1 MNKTYN
7 IIWNAARGMYIVTS
21 ELARSGS
28 RAIVSVSA
36 SCAVTLLAM
45 DAAPAVAEETRV
57 SIPSQTTTYT
67 LSGATPFVVETG
79 NTVATDTATS
89 AAIVGDNSNDW
100 DLLIESGAVVGSSL
114 TDSQAMNLDSLTGAT
129 SVHNQGTITGS
140 SADGTILLQNGG
152 SVINDGR
159 IENSA
164 IYVHNLD
171 YGAPEID
178 AAIYMLNGGSYVS
191 SENGVLKGVSGVIVQ
206 SGEVHITNG
215 GTINSDGS
223 WRSYGVELRGGA
235 YGTIVN
241 TGTIITTASDG
252 SNKIEDAAIYAH
264 TFDDIAAGDSVSV
277 DNSGLLQSD
286 FIAVALYHGA
296 HFEVFNRAGG
306 VITAGNSSLV
316 GIQSAAMELKAGADN
331 LVTNDGT
338 ISAYGTANTYGIHYG
353 ENTSGGVITNTG
365 SITTTGGGSG
375 DASVYVH
382 GNGDGTVVN
391 NSGTMSSTVYGVY
404 LDSARSKGHT
414 LNNQAGGAISANTA
428 VAINGNGNTITNQGK
443 MTGVSDGLL
452 ISGNNNIVTTSG
464 GEISGKNG
472 IRVSKGSGN
481 QITAKSGSK
490 ITTTSTGISIA
501 GGNNQVTTESGSAIV
516 AKDNG
521 ILINSGANN
530 VTNGGSITATGSSIS
545 YGIQYN
551 SGASGT
557 ITNTGTITTTG
568 KGAGDASVYAHG
580 GAVTI
585 NNSGTMDSSVFG
597 VYVTTGHT
605 LNNLAGGSITANTA
619 VQLNGNNNTLAN
631 AGAIS
636 GDTNGVTISGSG
648 NTLTSQGKITGGTNA
663 VLINSGSKN
672 NTITLNTGTEISG
685 SITDDNNSASANNNL
700 ILDGEGTLGSSISG
714 LNSVTSSG
722 DWTLSG
728 ATMNLSGTTN
738 SALWVKSG
746 TLIVNGAMT
755 AKGATVDSGTTLQI
769 GNGGTL
775 GAFNGDIVDNGTLT
789 FNRSD
794 AAAYGSVIS
803 GSGNVVKQGGGELT
817 LSNNNSY
824 SGGTTIAEGTLT
836 ATAGGALGSG
846 NIDNRA
852 YLKLDAAS
860 ASDPFIVADLTTHS
874 GATVEIGAGSTLQA
888 NTLTQQD
895 GSTLTADLTE
905 TSGPVIRAKNV
916 NLDGT
921 LNVASPASQ
930 EPIRSTD
937 DLISLALIESDNAIS
952 GDFGDI
958 TINGNAMNPD
968 AFITVVGQKNVN
980 DTHYDLVETLTWYAD
995 RDNAAIDAHGTFNLA
1010 DADDSFTVN
1019 TVLENVDANSG
1030 WNGQSLTKTGAGT
1043 LILNAENTYTGS
1055 TTISEGTLIATN
1067 VEALGTGNVT
1077 DNATLEMNTG
1087 GDFDNAI
1094 SGSGQVVKS
1103 GDETLTLSGANSYT
1117 GGTTISG
1124 GTLVASNVEALGT
1137 GDITD
1142 NATLELNTGGDFDN
1156 VISGSGQV
1164 VKSGDKTLT
1173 LSGANSYTGGTTI
1186 SGGTLVASNVEALG
1200 SGDVTDNATLELNTS
1215 GDFANNIGGTGSVVK
1230 SGDKTLTLSGANSYT
1245 GGTIISGGTLV
1256 ATNVDALGTGDVIDN
1271 ATLELNTGGDFD
1283 NAISGS
1289 GQVVKSG
1296 DDTLALS
1303 GANSY
1308 SGATTISGGTLIA
1321 ANVNALGTGAIDN
1334 RASLLLDASGQ
1345 FTVTDLTTESGGNT
1359 EIGAGSTLQATTL
1372 TQKSDSTLTI
1382 NLDSNTADPV
1392 IHAASQVS
1400 LAGTLDITGVGDVLD
1415 SDPASTDDLDTFTL
1429 IASDKTIAG
1438 DFEKLTV
1445 AGMDADLADFI
1456 TVDGRIDDTGKQYE
1470 LTTALTWY
1478 ADRDDAVTD
1487 AHGTFN
1493 LTNADGSFAVNTVL
1507 ENVDATLDPASATGW
1522 DGTSLIKQG
1531 AGTLILNAENT
1542 YTGGTTISGGTLVAT
1557 NVDALGSGDVT
1568 DDATLEL
1575 NTGGTFDNAISG
1587 SGQVVKSGDET
1598 LTLSGTNTYSGGTL
1612 ISGGTLVA
1620 SNVEALGTGDVT
1632 DNATLEMN
1640 TGGDFINNI
1649 GGTGR
1654 VEKSGDDALTL
1665 SGSNTYTGGTTI
1677 NDGTLIATSVDALGS
1692 GDVTNNA
1699 VLELNTGGDFDNAIS
1714 GSGQVVKSG
1723 DETLTLS
1730 GTNSYTDGTLISGGT
1745 LVATNLEALGTGD
1758 VTNNAVLE
1766 LNTGGDFI
1774 NNIGGTG
1781 RVEKSGDETLTLSGS
1796 NTYTGGTLISG
1807 GTLVATNV
1815 EALGTGDVTD
1825 NAVLE
1830 LNTGGDFINNIGGT
1844 GRVEKSGDDTLTLS
1858 GSNSYTGGTLISG
1871 GTLVATN
1878 VDALGSG
1885 DVTNNA
1891 VLELNTGGTFD
1902 NAISGSGQVVK
1913 SGDET
1918 LTLSGSNTYTGGTT
1932 INDGTLI
1939 ASNVEALGT
1948 GDVTDNA
1955 TLEMNT
1961 GGDFINN
1968 IGGRGLVEKS
1978 GDETLTLS
1986 GSNTYTGGTTIND
1999 GTLIATS
2006 VDALGSGDVTDNAVL
2021 ELNTGGDFDNA
2032 ISGSGQVVKSGDET
2046 LTLSGTNSY
2055 TDGTL
2060 ISGGTL
2066 VATNL
2071 EALGTGDVTNNATLE
2086 LNTGGDF
2093 INNIGGTGRVE
2104 KSGDETLTL
2113 SGSNTYTGGTLIS
2126 GGTLVATNVEAL
2138 GTGDVTD
2145 NAVLELNTGGDFI
2158 NNIGGTGRVEKSGDD
2173 TLTLSGSNSYTG
2185 GTLISG
2191 GTLVAT
2197 NVDALGSGDV
2207 TDNATLELNTGGTFD
2222 NAISGSGQVVKSGD
2236 ETLTLS
2242 GANSYTGGTLISGG
2256 TLVATSVEAL
2266 GSGDVTDNAVLEL
2279 NTGGTFD
2286 NAISGSG
2293 QVVKSG
2299 DKTLTLSGANSY
2311 TGGTTI
2317 SGGTLVASNVEAL
2330 GSGDIDNYASL
2341 QLNAS
2346 GQFVTANLTTHDNAT
2361 TAIGAGSAL
2370 RANTLTQEANSTLA
2384 VHLTD
2389 SNSGAIV
2396 TADRANL
2403 GGTLDITGI
2412 GNVAKSWTRDAYAYT
2427 LIDTDSAINSD
2438 FAQFTVAGMDA
2449 KQVDFLTVDGR
2460 VNADDDTRYDVT
2472 ASLSWY
2478 ADSDNAAT
2486 DAHGTFTLSE
2496 QGHSFTLN
2504 TALTDVDATL
2514 NPDSA
2519 TYWDGKSLIKRGAG
2533 TLILGAQNTYS
2544 GDTDVQEGTLWLA
2557 ETATIGSAGSAQAV
2571 NIAANAAFGGHNATV
2586 NGHVN
2591 NLGNLY
2597 FVDTFTVNGDV
2608 VNSSAMISGSDQP
2621 NNTLTIA
2628 GNYTGNDGHLYL
2640 NTQLGDDN
2648 SPTDKLIVTGDTAG
2662 STTLHITNVNGLGA
2676 QTVNGIEVIEVGGQ
2690 SDGDFTLYKGHVDI
2704 NAWTYTLKQDG
2715 GDWYLRSE
2723 SDDVPDD
2730 GGDVTPPDDGGDVT
2744 PPDDGGDVTPPDD
2757 GGDVTPPDDG
2767 GDVSPPDD
2775 GGDVTPPD
2783 DGGDVTPPDGDGDI
2797 TPPDGGDVTPVTP
2810 QYRAD
2815 IGVYLGNQWMARNLQ
2830 MQTLYDREGSQ
2841 YRSADGSVWMR
2852 FKAGKAESQ
2861 AVNGNVDIDSD
2872 YSQFQL
2878 GGDILTW
2885 SDGAQSV
2892 TVGLMGSYINAST
2905 DSTGNR
2911 GADGSQFSANGSVDG
2926 YNLGLYATWFADA
2939 QSHRGAYIDSWYQY
2953 GAYNNSVDNDG
2964 LSASRYDSA
2973 AHAVSLETGYR
2984 YDIALSN
2991 RNTVSL
2997 TPQAQVT
3004 WQRYSADTVIDDG
3017 GTRISGQNDDSWT
3030 TRLGVR
3036 VDGKLYKESGR
3047 IQPFMEVNWLHASDN
3062 ASATFGDTKVSQD
3075 LPNDRVEVKVG
3086 IQANVSERLSVYAQ
3100 AAGQKGKND
3109 YGDASFSLNMRYNW

>member
-114 TDSQAMNLDSLTGAT
+114 TDSQAMNLDSSTGAT

-140 SADGTILLQNGG
+140 NEDGAIMLQNGG
-152 SVINDGR
+152 SVINDAR

-164 IYVHNLD
+164 TYEHD
-171 YGAPEID
+171 PEDIPQEY
-178 AAIYMLNGGSYVS
+178 AGVYMLNGGSYVS
-191 SENGVLKGVSGVIVQ
+191 SESGVLEGVSGVIVQ
-206 SGEVHITNG
+206 SGEAHITNG
-215 GTINSDGS
+215 GMISSDGS
-223 WRSYGVELRGGA
+223 WRSYGVEFRDGT

-252 SNKIEDAAIYAH
+252 SNKIEDAAIYVH
-264 TFDDIAAGDSVSV
+264 TLNDMAVSGSVSV
-277 DNSGLLQSD
+277 DNSGLMQSD
-286 FIAVALYHGA
+286 FITVALYHGS
-296 HFEVFNRAGG
+296 HFEVVNRVGG

-316 GIQSAAMELKAGADN
+316 GIKSTAMELKVGVDN

-353 ENTSGGVITNTG
+353 ESTSGGVITNTG
-365 SITTTGGGSG
+365 SITTTGGGAG

-414 LNNQAGGAISANTA
+414 LNNQAGSAISANTA
-428 VAINGNGNTITNQGK
+428 VAINGNGNTISNQGK

-501 GGNNQVTTESGSAIV
+501 GGNNQITTESGSAIV

-530 VTNGGSITATGSSIS
+530 VTNGGSITATGSNMS

-605 LNNLAGGSITANTA
+605 LNNLAGGSISANTA
-619 VQLNGNNNTLAN
+619 VQFHGNNNKLAN
-631 AGAIS
+631 AGAIL
-636 GDTNGVTISGSG
+636 GDTNGVTINGSG
-648 NTLTSQGKITGGTNA
+648 NTLTSQGKITGGINA
-663 VLINSGSKN
+663 ILINSGSKN
-672 NTITLNTGTEISG
+672 NTLTLNTGTEISG

-746 TLIVNGAMT
+746 TLILNGAMT

-895 GSTLTADLTE
+895 GSTLTADLTA
-905 TSGPVIRAKNV
+905 TSGPAIRAKNV

-952 GDFGDI
+952 GDFDDI

-1142 NATLELNTGGDFDN
+1142 NATLELNAG
-1156 VISGSGQV
+1156 
-1164 VKSGDKTLT
+1164 
-1173 LSGANSYTGGTTI
+1173 
-1186 SGGTLVASNVEALG
+1186 
-1200 SGDVTDNATLELNTS
+1200 

-1230 SGDKTLTLSGANSYT
+1230 SGDDALTLSGSNTYT
-1245 GGTIISGGTLV
+1245 GGTLISGGTLV
-1256 ATNVDALGTGDVIDN
+1256 ANDVNALGTGDITDN
-1271 ATLELNTGGDFD
+1271 ATLALNAVGDFD

-1289 GQVVKSG
+1289 GKVEKSG
-1296 DDTLALS
+1296 DDALTLS
-1303 GANSY
+1303 GS
-1308 SGATTISGGTLIA
+1308 
-1321 ANVNALGTGAIDN
+1321 
-1334 RASLLLDASGQ
+1334 
-1345 FTVTDLTTESGGNT
+1345 
-1359 EIGAGSTLQATTL
+1359 
-1372 TQKSDSTLTI
+1372 
-1382 NLDSNTADPV
+1382 
-1392 IHAASQVS
+1392 
-1400 LAGTLDITGVGDVLD
+1400 
-1415 SDPASTDDLDTFTL
+1415 
-1429 IASDKTIAG
+1429 
-1438 DFEKLTV
+1438 
-1445 AGMDADLADFI
+1445 
-1456 TVDGRIDDTGKQYE
+1456 
-1470 LTTALTWY
+1470 
-1478 ADRDDAVTD
+1478 
-1487 AHGTFN
+1487 
-1493 LTNADGSFAVNTVL
+1493 
-1507 ENVDATLDPASATGW
+1507 
-1522 DGTSLIKQG
+1522 
-1531 AGTLILNAENT
+1531 NT
-1542 YTGGTTISGGTLVAT
+1542 YTGGT
-1557 NVDALGSGDVT
+1557 
-1568 DDATLEL
+1568 
-1575 NTGGTFDNAISG
+1575 
-1587 SGQVVKSGDET
+1587 
-1598 LTLSGTNTYSGGTL
+1598 L
-1612 ISGGTLVA
+1612 ISSGTLVA

-1632 DNATLEMN
+1632 DNATLE
-1640 TGGDFINNI
+1640 
-1649 GGTGR
+1649 
-1654 VEKSGDDALTL
+1654 
-1665 SGSNTYTGGTTI
+1665 
-1677 NDGTLIATSVDALGS
+1677 
-1692 GDVTNNA
+1692 
-1699 VLELNTGGDFDNAIS
+1699 LNTS
-1714 GSGQVVKSG
+1714 
-1723 DETLTLS
+1723 
-1730 GTNSYTDGTLISGGT
+1730 
-1745 LVATNLEALGTGD
+1745 
-1758 VTNNAVLE
+1758 
-1766 LNTGGDFI
+1766 
-1774 NNIGGTG
+1774 
-1781 RVEKSGDETLTLSGS
+1781 
-1796 NTYTGGTLISG
+1796 
-1807 GTLVATNV
+1807 
-1815 EALGTGDVTD
+1815 
-1825 NAVLE
+1825 
-1830 LNTGGDFINNIGGT
+1830 
-1844 GRVEKSGDDTLTLS
+1844 
-1858 GSNSYTGGTLISG
+1858 
-1871 GTLVATN
+1871 
-1878 VDALGSG
+1878 
-1885 DVTNNA
+1885 
-1891 VLELNTGGTFD
+1891 GTFD

-1913 SGDET
+1913 SGDKM
-1918 LTLSGSNTYTGGTT
+1918 LTLSGANSYSGGTL
-1932 INDGTLI
+1932 ISDGTLV
-1939 ASNVEALGT
+1939 ASNVE
-1948 GDVTDNA
+1948 
-1955 TLEMNT
+1955 
-1961 GGDFINN
+1961 
-1968 IGGRGLVEKS
+1968 S
-1978 GDETLTLS
+1978 
-1986 GSNTYTGGTTIND
+1986 
-1999 GTLIATS
+1999 
-2006 VDALGSGDVTDNAVL
+2006 
-2021 ELNTGGDFDNA
+2021 
-2032 ISGSGQVVKSGDET
+2032 
-2046 LTLSGTNSY
+2046 
-2055 TDGTL
+2055 
-2060 ISGGTL
+2060 
-2066 VATNL
+2066 
-2071 EALGTGDVTNNATLE
+2071 LGTGDVTNNATLE

-2093 INNIGGTGRVE
+2093 TNNI
-2104 KSGDETLTL
+2104 
-2113 SGSNTYTGGTLIS
+2113 SGSGQ
-2126 GGTLVATNVEAL
+2126 VV
-2138 GTGDVTD
+2138 
-2145 NAVLELNTGGDFI
+2145 
-2158 NNIGGTGRVEKSGDD
+2158 KSGDD
-2173 TLTLSGSNSYTG
+2173 ALALSGANSYTG
-2185 GTLISG
+2185 GTLISS

-2236 ETLTLS
+2236 KTLTLSGSNTYTGGTLISDGTLVASNVEALGTGDVTDNATLELNTSGTFDNVISGSGQVVKSGDDALTLSGSNTYRGGTTISGGTLVATSVEALGTGDVTDNATLALNTGGDFINNIGGTGRVEKSGDQTLTLS
-2242 GANSYTGGTLISGG
+2242 GANSYTGGTLISSG
-2256 TLVATSVEAL
+2256 TLVASNVNAL

-2293 QVVKSG
+2293 QVEKSG
-2299 DKTLTLSGANSY
+2299 DGTLTLSGSNTY
-2311 TGGTTI
+2311 TGGTLI
-2317 SGGTLVASNVEAL
+2317 SDGTLVASNVEAL

-2384 VHLTD
+2384 VHLID

-2396 TADRANL
+2396 TADHANL

-2519 TYWDGKSLIKRGAG
+2519 TDWDGKSLIKRGAG

-2544 GDTDVQEGTLWLA
+2544 GDTDVQEGALWLA

-2640 NTQLGDDN
+2640 NTQLGDDS

-2690 SDGDFTLYKGHVDI
+2690 SDGDFRLYKGHVDI

-2730 GGDVTPPDDGGDVT
+2730 GGEVTPPDDGGEVTPPDDGGDVTPPDDGGDVTPPDDGGEVTPPDDGGEVTPPDDGGDVT

-2757 GGDVTPPDDG
+2757 GGD
-2767 GDVSPPDD
+2767 
-2775 GGDVTPPD
+2775 
-2783 DGGDVTPPDGDGDI
+2783 I
-2797 TPPDGGDVTPVTP
+2797 TPPDGGDVTPVAP

-2841 YRSADGSVWMR
+2841 YRSADGSIWMR

-3075 LPNDRVEVKVG
+3075 LPNDRLEVKVG